1 MTTHNLTL
9 AIIIFGA
16 LIMLLS
22 IYKFISVIKLGN
34 DILFESNR
42 KVEVL
47 TKCHM
52 VLMCFFFFGYISVF
66 LLIHAGIH
74 LAGNLF
80 TSVIFAFGAIFV
92 LMGIILQ
99 SSMLSSIRKQTKELI
114 ITNERLSITQDVTI
128 FALAYQAE
136 LRDEETG
143 KHLDRTS
150 RYVEL
155 LAKELSKLPAYR
167 EYLTQAYI
175 ADLVKAAPLH
185 DIGKVGIPDS
195 ILRKPG
201 KLDKKE
207 FDIMKKHCEYGS
219 RILEISNKKLGFQS
233 FLKIAIQIVRYHHEK
248 WNGQGY
254 PYGLKGEEI
263 PLSARIMALSD
274 VYDALRSERYYKKG
288 MSHEKAAEIILS
300 EKGRHFDPDIVDAF
314 CKISDKFREGY

>member
-1 MTTHNLTL
+1 
-9 AIIIFGA
+9 
-16 LIMLLS
+16 MLLS

-34 DILFESNR
+34 EILFEFNH

-47 TKCHM
+47 TKCHL
-52 VLMCFFFFGYISVF
+52 VLMCFFFFGYIAVF
-66 LLIHAGIH
+66 YLIHAGIH

-80 TSVIFAFGAIFV
+80 TSVIFALGAIFV

-99 SSMLSSIRKQTKELI
+99 SSMLSSIKKQTKELI
-114 ITNERLSITQDVTI
+114 IINERLSITQDVTI

-143 KHLDRTS
+143 KHLERTS

-155 LAKELSKLPAYR
+155 LARELSKLPNYR
-167 EYLTQAYI
+167 EYLTKSYI
-175 ADLVKAAPLH
+175 DDLVKAAPLH
-185 DIGKVGIPDS
+185 DIGKVGVPDS

-207 FDIMKKHCEYGS
+207 FNIMKRHCEYGS
-219 RILEISNKKLGFQS
+219 KILEVANKRLGFQS

-248 WNGQGY
+248 WDGQGY
-254 PYGLKGEEI
+254 PYGLKGEDI

-288 MSHEKAAEIILS
+288 ISHEKAVEIILS
-300 EKGRHFDPDIVDAF
+300 EKGKHFDPDIVDAF
-314 CKISDKFREGY
+314 YKISDEFKAAHSSIGEKE